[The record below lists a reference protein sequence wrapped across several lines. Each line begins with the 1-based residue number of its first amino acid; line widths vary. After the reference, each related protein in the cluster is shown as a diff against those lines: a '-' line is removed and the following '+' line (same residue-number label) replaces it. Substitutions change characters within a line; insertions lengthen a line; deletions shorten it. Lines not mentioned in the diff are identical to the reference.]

1 MTSADRW
8 EFVYRN
14 GFGLGLLIV
23 IFILLTIIRSVRDDF
38 AVEIWDQLLGDAEE
52 DPAVYSKTETLIAFA
67 VVLINGLA
75 ITIKGNRAALLG
87 SLVLMAAGFV
97 IVLASLYGHSAGVLP
112 PFPFMVLVGLGMYI
126 PYVAFHTTVFERLI
140 ASVQQTANVG
150 YLMYLA
156 DATGY
161 LGYVG
166 VLVFRNVTTNDINM
180 LELFTGLALGI
191 SVCSLILTAVLIF
204 YFSRTL
210 APVGVTTDSST
221 ATR

>member
-1 MTSADRW
+1 M
-8 EFVYRN
+8 
-14 GFGLGLLIV
+14 
-23 IFILLTIIRSVRDDF
+23 
-38 AVEIWDQLLGDAEE
+38 
-52 DPAVYSKTETLIAFA
+52 
-67 VVLINGLA
+67 
-75 ITIKGNRAALLG
+75 
-87 SLVLMAAGFV
+87 
-97 IVLASLYGHSAGVLP
+97 
-112 PFPFMVLVGLGMYI
+112 LVGLGMYI

-140 ASVQQTANVG
+140 ASVQETANVG

-166 VLVFRNVTTNDINM
+166 VLVFRNVTTDDINM
-180 LELFTGLALGI
+180 LGLFTGLALGI